1 MIAKT
6 MYIFKLHIY
15 LSEKNAICI
24 QTMPFS
30 YNEIID
36 LPSLIYS
43 TIRGILCPIR
53 LLYIIKTKCKIIKIN
68 LIVLNFQFIVI

>member
-15 LSEKNAICI
+15 LSEKNAIFI

-43 TIRGILCPIR
+43 IIRGILCPI
-53 LLYIIKTKCKIIKIN
+53 
-68 LIVLNFQFIVI
+68 